1 MMRYLKRMAA
11 VQLVAV
17 LCLALVACTSDW
29 DRWMNNLRKDPI
41 ATARWP
47 GLEPLGREET
57 TGEGYKPR
65 PPSIARC
72 YRRPIPLEE
81 AFTQVMTTAEQ
92 EGWEEDL
99 TRRTSNDRIARKQL
113 EDSKAKVILTSDT
126 TGCESYRHAGFQ
138 IVMAYG

>member
-1 MMRYLKRMAA
+1 MRYLKRMAA
-11 VQLVAV
+11 VQLVAM

-65 PPSIARC
+65 PPSITRC
-72 YRRPIPLEE
+72 YRRTIPLEE

-92 EGWEEDL
+92 EGCKKIKILGIQRVESPRNSQK
-99 TRRTSNDRIARKQL
+99 TTKQP
-113 EDSKAKVILTSDT
+113 
-126 TGCESYRHAGFQ
+126 
-138 IVMAYG
+138 

>member
-1 MMRYLKRMAA
+1 MRYLKRVAA

-17 LCLALVACTSDW
+17 LCLALVACASDW

-65 PPSIARC
+65 PPKINRC
-72 YRRPIPLEE
+72 YRRTIPLEE

-92 EGWEEDL
+92 EGWQEDQNL
-99 TRRTSNDRIARKQL
+99 RYSESRVAQKQP
-113 EDSKAKVILTSDT
+113 EDNKATLILTSGT
-126 TGCESYRHAGFQ
+126 TGCESYHHAGFR
-138 IVMAYG
+138 ITMIYE